1 MSRAPC
7 IRHCGA
13 GCQSSAPE
21 LVDHA
26 RDQKFFATLKVIC
39 TLCIQNDPVGTI
51 DGDDRGILSDL
62 LGSWNGAVIRPPFY
76 VDYGLHIHFGP
87 GCFLNYGCVFLD
99 VAEIRL
105 GARVQV
111 GPMAQVLTADH
122 PREAHRRA
130 AGEES
135 GRPVTIGDDVW
146 IGGGALVLPGV
157 TIGAGAIIGAGAV
170 VTRDVPARTT
180 VAGNPARP
188 IASKPPFI

>member
-1 MSRAPC
+1 MGPARRAML
-7 IRHCGA
+7 A
-13 GCQSSAPE
+13 GLPYDPE
-21 LVDHA
+21 DAELA
-26 RDQKFFATLKVIC
+26 ALRRRAQGLMRAY
-39 TLCIQNDPVGTI
+39 NATI
-51 DGDDRGILSDL
+51 DGEDRSLLSDL
-62 LGSWNGAVIRPPFY
+62 LGTWSSAVIRPPFY
-76 VDYGLHIHFGP
+76 VDYGVHIHFGP

-135 GRPVTIGDDVW
+135 GCPVTISDDVW
-146 IGGGALVLPGV
+146 IGAGALVLPGV
-157 TIGAGAIIGAGAV
+157 TVGAGAIIGAGAV
-170 VTRDVPARTT
+170 VTRDVAAGAT

-188 IASKPPFI
+188 ISPRSLLT